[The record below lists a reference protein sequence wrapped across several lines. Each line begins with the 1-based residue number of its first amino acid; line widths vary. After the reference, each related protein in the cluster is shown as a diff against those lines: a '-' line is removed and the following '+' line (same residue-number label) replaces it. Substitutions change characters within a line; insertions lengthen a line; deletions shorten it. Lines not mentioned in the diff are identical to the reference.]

1 MVMKTLMLLR
11 HAKASWSDGA
21 DSDFER
27 TLKPKGWRQIEKMS
41 EHLKKEMACPE
52 KVFCSPSRRTRETL
66 GPFLE
71 MWGLSEEAVVF
82 EDVLY
87 LANEATLLE
96 RIQSLPDGLDRV
108 LFLGHNPGLTDLANR
123 LTSREVYMK
132 NLRPCGVVTLEFAV
146 DSWQDVAPAEGRLAL
161 HLRPKELED

>member
-1 MVMKTLMLLR
+1 MKTLILLR

-27 TLKPKGWRQIEKMS
+27 SLKPKGWRQIDKMS
-41 EHLKKEMACPE
+41 AHLQKEGVCPE
-52 KVFCSPSRRTRETL
+52 RVFCSPSRRTRETL

-71 MWGLSEEAVVF
+71 SWGLTQDAVVF
-82 EDVLY
+82 DDGLY
-87 LANEATLLE
+87 LANEVALLE
-96 RIQSLPDGLDRV
+96 HIHALQDDLNRV

-123 LTSREVYMK
+123 LTSREVYIK
-132 NLRPCGVVTLEFAV
+132 NLRPCGVVILEFAV
-146 DSWQDVAPAEGRLAL
+146 ESWQDVAVGEGRLAL